1 MSLPLPVADS
11 PILGRLSL
19 AALPLHE
26 PILVVTFIG
35 VALGGVA
42 VLGLITWYRW
52 WGILWRDWI
61 TSVDHKKIG
70 IMYMVLGIIML
81 LRGFSDA
88 LMMRAQQA
96 VAFGRSEE
104 HTSELQ
110 SLMRISY
117 AVFCLTKNTMKKHI

>member
-96 VAFGRSEE
+96 VARSEE

-117 AVFCLTKNTMKKHI
+117 AVFCLTKK

>member
-96 VAFGRSEE
+96 VAFGPNQGYSPADHYDQILPAHR
-104 HTSELQ
+104 
-110 SLMRISY
+110 
-117 AVFCLTKNTMKKHI
+117 VKNERAS